1 MPPSPRTLSHNHQPD
16 RTGVEQAAPR
26 KTAEGADRAPEQ
38 KHRQMTHKDLTD
50 DQLLLETDYT
60 SYASS
65 CRDPHITPTN
75 DLVECRR
82 QSGHDDTHATRAGLR
97 AIRWAMPEPHAA

>member
-1 MPPSPRTLSHNHQPD
+1 MQVNVRCHTITSLPHNE
-16 RTGVEQAAPR
+16 VEQAAPR
-26 KTAEGADRAPEQ
+26 SFAERADSAPEQ
-38 KHRQMTHKDLTD
+38 KRRQMIHKRLTD

-65 CRDPHITPTN
+65 CRDPHVTPTN

-82 QSGHDDTHATRAGLR
+82 QSGHDDTHATRAGVR
-97 AIRWAMPEPHAA
+97 AIRWALPAPHAA

>member
-1 MPPSPRTLSHNHQPD
+1 MTD
-16 RTGVEQAAPR
+16 
-26 KTAEGADRAPEQ
+26 
-38 KHRQMTHKDLTD
+38 KHLTD

-82 QSGHDDTHATRAGLR
+82 QSGHDDTHATRSGLR
-97 AIRWAMPEPHAA
+97 AIRWAAPEPHAA

>member
-1 MPPSPRTLSHNHQPD
+1 
-16 RTGVEQAAPR
+16 
-26 KTAEGADRAPEQ
+26 
-38 KHRQMTHKDLTD
+38 MTHSNPTD
-50 DQLLLETDYT
+50 YELLLETDYT

-82 QSGHDDTHATRAGLR
+82 QNGHADTHATRGGLH
-97 AIRWAMPEPHAA
+97 AIRWAVHAPRVA

>member
-1 MPPSPRTLSHNHQPD
+1 MNHSNP
-16 RTGVEQAAPR
+16 
-26 KTAEGADRAPEQ
+26 
-38 KHRQMTHKDLTD
+38 TD
-50 DQLLLETDYT
+50 DELLLETDYT

-82 QSGHDDTHATRAGLR
+82 QNGHDDTHATRGGLR
-97 AIRWAMPEPHAA
+97 AIRWEVQAPRVA